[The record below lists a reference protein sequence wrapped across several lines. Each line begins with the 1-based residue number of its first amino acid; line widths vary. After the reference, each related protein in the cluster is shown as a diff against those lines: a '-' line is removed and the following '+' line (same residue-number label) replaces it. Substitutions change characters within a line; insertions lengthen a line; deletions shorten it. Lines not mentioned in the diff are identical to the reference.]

1 MRINFVLVD
10 YENVTSLD
18 LSNLDRE
25 DVRVIVFLGPN
36 QVKLPAALVLQM
48 QALGSRG
55 EYVPVSTAGPNALD
69 FHIAFTMGER
79 SGREHPVFFHI
90 ISKDAGFDPLLK
102 YMKAKKILAARY
114 SSVAELPWLKPG
126 APKTTKERVEAFAA
140 KVNSPNGTKPRTE
153 KTLSNAI
160 RALFQPLITDE
171 EVAAVRAALVATKVL
186 QITDGKVSYP
196 VVGPS
201 GT

>member
-10 YENVTSLD
+10 YENVSSLD

-55 EYVPVSTAGPNALD
+55 EYVPVSAAGPNALD

-90 ISKDAGFDPLLK
+90 ISKDAGFDPLLT
-102 YMKAKKILAARY
+102 YMKGKKILAARY
-114 SSVAELPWLKPG
+114 CSVSDLPWLKPG

-171 EVAAVRAALVATKVL
+171 EVAAVRAALVAKKVL

-201 GT
+201 ET